1 MLLRNLSRWFSNHS
15 HKKLPLR
22 LLLVVPFMLQISVAV
37 GLTGWFSIRNG
48 QKAINELAEQL
59 QSEVSNR
66 ISQHLN
72 VYLATPH
79 QINQINLDAVELGLL
94 NLSDFKSVAQYFW
107 QQMNVF
113 DVGYISFGNE
123 QGEFIGVERLD
134 NGQLLINEV
143 SNKVEPGKLY
153 IYNTDERGNRTKLIG
168 IKEWDPRS
176 EDWYFQPVKTG
187 KAMWSS
193 VYQWE
198 DKPEILSISS
208 SYPVYDKK
216 NNKIIGVLSIDHI
229 LSQISDFLDSLK
241 VSKSGKVFILERN
254 GFLVASSRK
263 DRSFSMINGQAQR
276 VKALESSNPIIR
288 LTTDDLLK
296 RFDNLNQIK
305 ERKQIAFTKSDGT
318 HQFVQVTPFQDKFGL
333 DWLIVVVVPESDFTE
348 QINANTRITI
358 LLSLGAIGLATGLG
372 ILTSG
377 WITKPIL
384 RLSAA
389 SRELAEK
396 AISPDFGNKP
406 LEGEVEVNGIAEVDV
421 LAAAFNLMARQLH
434 TSFSTLARA
443 NEQLEE
449 RVEQRTV
456 ALHLSEEKFALAF
469 RASPHPII
477 ISTMGD
483 GLFLEVNES
492 FLSLTGYDLEEIV
505 GRTAL
510 DLNLWVNP
518 EDREA
523 MFQLLERERKIRS
536 QEFDFRIKS
545 GEIRTGLLSAEII
558 KLDEEDCLLAVVND
572 ITERKRIQDVQHERE
587 KRIRNQNTVLLELSK
602 NNIPNAVDWQ
612 TALREITEAAV
623 NTIDIERASIWLYNE
638 RDSALECIDL
648 FSRSQGTHHKGNKL
662 SPDDYR
668 AYFKALEEAR
678 TIATYDAY
686 NDLRTR
692 ELRKSYS
699 EGSGL
704 TSVLDAAI
712 RLGGKTVGAICLDR
726 VGEVR
731 YWTLEERNFVGS
743 LADLVALALEA
754 RDRQRAE
761 EALKNKEQYLR
772 LVLDNIPQQVFWKDT
787 DLVFL
792 GCNKNWAN
800 YAQIESPEAVVGLTD
815 YDLINNRDV
824 ADSFRDQDRK
834 IMESNTPQL
843 HVIATKQKPSANG
856 ETIWLDIS
864 KIPLQ
869 DSSGNAIGI
878 IGVLEDIT
886 QRKNAEEAL
895 LFERE
900 KSERLLLNIL
910 PEVIAQQL
918 KQNQNKLGKPNGE
931 ALIAEQF
938 DDVTILF
945 ADIVGF
951 TPLSSRMSP
960 TELVH
965 LLNQII
971 SRFDQ
976 LSEKYGLE
984 KIKTIGD
991 AYMVAGGLPM
1001 PMANHAEAIA
1011 EIALDMQSCI
1021 TQFQTDK
1028 GEPFQIRIGINTG
1041 AVVAGVI
1048 GTKKFIYDLW
1058 GDTVNVAS
1066 RMESQGLPGGIQ
1078 VTEATYQRLKDKYI
1092 LEKRGAISVKGKGE
1106 MIAYWLTG
1114 RGNSPADAL

>member
-1 MLLRNLSRWFSNHS
+1 MLLRTLSRWFSNPS
-15 HKKLPLR
+15 RKKLPLR

-37 GLTGWFSIRNG
+37 GLTGWLSIRNG

-94 NLSDFKSVAQYFW
+94 NLSDFKSMGQYFW
-107 QQMNVF
+107 QQMKVF
-113 DVGYISFGNE
+113 DVGYISYGNE
-123 QGEFIGVERLD
+123 EGEFIGVERLD

-153 IYNTDERGNRTKLIG
+153 IYNTDDRGNRTKLIG

-198 DKPEILSISS
+198 DKPEVLSISS

-229 LSQISDFLDSLK
+229 LTQISDFLDSLN
-241 VSKSGKVFILERN
+241 VSKSGKTFILERN
-254 GFLVASSRK
+254 GLLVASSRK
-263 DRSFSMINGQAQR
+263 DRAFTMINGQAQR
-276 VKALESSNPIIR
+276 LKASESSNPMIR
-288 LTTDDLLK
+288 LTTDDLLN
-296 RFDNLNQIK
+296 RFGNLNKIK

-318 HQFVQVTPFQDKFGL
+318 QQFVQITPFQDKFGL

-406 LEGEVEVNGIAEVDV
+406 LEGEVEVNGIAEVEV

-434 TSFSTLARA
+434 TSFSSLAKT
-443 NEQLEE
+443 NEQLEV

-456 ALHLSEEKFALAF
+456 ALHLSEEKFTLAF

-483 GLFLEVNES
+483 GRFLEVNES
-492 FLSLTGYDLEEIV
+492 FLSLTGYEPEEII

-518 EDREA
+518 EDSEA

-545 GEIRTGLLSAEII
+545 GEVRTGLLSAEII
-558 KLDEEDCLLAVVND
+558 KLDEGDCLLAVVND
-572 ITERKRIQDVQHERE
+572 ITERKRIQDVQQERE
-587 KRIRNQNTVLLELSK
+587 RRIRNQNAVLLELSK
-602 NNIPNAVDWQ
+602 NHIPNSVDWQ

-623 NTIDIERASIWLYNE
+623 NTIDIERASIWLYND

-648 FSRSQGTHHKGNKL
+648 FSRLQGTHSKGNKL

-686 NDLRTR
+686 NDIRTR
-692 ELRKSYS
+692 QLRESYS
-699 EGSGL
+699 EESGL

-761 EALKNKEQYLR
+761 EALREKEQYLR

-800 YAQIESPEAVVGLTD
+800 YAQLESPEAVVGLTD
-815 YDLINNRDV
+815 YDLISSRDI
-824 ADSFRDQDRK
+824 ADEFRDQDRK
-834 IMESNTPQL
+834 IMENNIPQL
-843 HVIATKQKPSANG
+843 HVIATKQKPSADG
-856 ETIWLDIS
+856 QTIWLDIS
-864 KIPLQ
+864 KIPIH
-869 DSSGNAIGI
+869 DSYGNVIGI
-878 IGVLEDIT
+878 LGVLEDIT
-886 QRKNAEEAL
+886 QRKRAEEAL
-895 LFERE
+895 LIEQE

-910 PEVIAQQL
+910 PEVIAEQL
-918 KQNQNKLGKPNGE
+918 KQNQNTLGKPNGE

-938 DDVTILF
+938 DNVTILF

-971 SRFDQ
+971 SQFDE

-1001 PMANHAEAIA
+1001 PMVNHAEAIA
-1011 EIALDMQSCI
+1011 EIALEMQSCI

-1041 AVVAGVI
+1041 PVVAGVI

-1092 LEKRGAISVKGKGE
+1092 LEKRGAISVKGKGD

-1114 RGNSPADAL
+1114 RNNGE